1 MRDQSRDGLQRTTR
15 RRDWRGAPAVVSHA
29 HRNIIFPLLT
39 PVCYDVG
46 ASAPVDSA
54 LL

>member
-15 RRDWRGAPAVVSHA
+15 GETGRGAPAVVSHA
-29 HRNIIFPLLT
+29 HQNIVFPD
-39 PVCYDVG
+39 DVG